1 MRIVVTALLF
11 FFLLI
16 FNYMGAV
23 GRMTSTN
30 QINGMPEFNLGR
42 VSERERKAVE
52 KGTHRRLAF
61 IQSLIAAL
69 IYSGVLYFIL
79 GLFIS

>member
-1 MRIVVTALLF
+1 MRIVITALLF
-11 FFLLI
+11 LFLLF

-30 QINGMPEFNLGR
+30 QINGMPELNLGR
-42 VSERERKAVE
+42 VSEREKKAVQ
-52 KGTHRRLAF
+52 KGTHKRLAF

-69 IYSGVLYFIL
+69 IYSGVLYFVL

>member
-1 MRIVVTALLF
+1 MRIVITALLF
-11 FFLLI
+11 LFLLF

-30 QINGMPEFNLGR
+30 QINGMPELGLGR
-42 VSERERKAVE
+42 VSEREKKAVQ
-52 KGTHRRLAF
+52 KGTHKRLAF

-69 IYSGVLYFIL
+69 IYSGVLYFVL

>member
-1 MRIVVTALLF
+1 MRIVITALLF
-11 FFLLI
+11 LFLLF

-30 QINGMPEFNLGR
+30 QINGMPELNLGR
-42 VSERERKAVE
+42 VSEREKKAVQ
-52 KGTHRRLAF
+52 KGTHKILAF

-69 IYSGVLYFIL
+69 IYSGVLYFVL
-79 GLFIS
+79 GLFIN